1 MNEYLIIGIDD
12 EYCEPVGIFSG
23 NLIDILHKKFD
34 NNVNYEHQETSFS
47 IYRLD
52 TLRKQGEDR
61 YNRKYSF
68 TKNVE
73 VNALDLFHFSH
84 DKNKE
89 FLAKEIAEFNKEN
102 PNISV
107 IVQKNGIV
115 KFKDPTSKIKDE
127 ISKLSPETIEYIKSN
142 GIWIYN

>member
-68 TKNVE
+68 TKNV
-73 VNALDLFHFSH
+73 
-84 DKNKE
+84 
-89 FLAKEIAEFNKEN
+89 
-102 PNISV
+102 
-107 IVQKNGIV
+107 
-115 KFKDPTSKIKDE
+115 
-127 ISKLSPETIEYIKSN
+127 
-142 GIWIYN
+142 